1 MKRKNLTLDA
11 LKISSFV
18 IAQPSRLKGGA
29 AELAQDGIDTSC
41 GEPCS
46 CDCISGE

>member
-11 LKISSFV
+11 LKVSSFV
-18 IAQPSRLKGGA
+18 INQPSHLKGGA
-29 AELAQDGIDTSC
+29 DMEIAAGIDTSC

-46 CDCISGE
+46 CDC